1 MNYSNGGIY
10 RQDLRDFQL
19 VSKRDNPTFR
29 AFSEA
34 SVGASK
40 DGVKNGFHLCIKFG
54 PHYPVNREN
63 YSSAFR
69 YRSKVE
75 NQIKKEI
82 ELGNYIVT
90 KSIPT
95 IVSSL
100 GAVPK
105 PNGDIRLIHDAS
117 QPIGISLNSY
127 TSDTNCAYMD
137 MRHALKLIK
146 PNSFLAKI
154 DLKSA
159 YRSVCCHVSDHNLTG
174 LKWTFLG
181 DDSPTYMFDS
191 KLPFGHSRSPKIF
204 QKLSEAVC
212 IIMKCRYNITCIA
225 YLDDFLVIEDTMFN
239 CNRGL
244 HLLIRTLR
252 ELGYNINWS
261 KVEGPAQRITFL
273 GIIID
278 TRELTL
284 TMPPE
289 KQSDFYNLLLSFQKR
304 KRASI
309 KQIQSLCGKLN
320 WACQMV
326 KGGRTFLRRLINS
339 ISSAQN
345 RNDKVLLNSEFE
357 ADISWWL
364 NFMSVFNGTV
374 KFIDFKPITSLQ
386 TDASSLGG
394 GGYYNGDYFYVN
406 WAIDFPVFRKEHIN
420 IKETLAVVLSVLRWG
435 HLWQNKTVIVL
446 TDNMTTKCI
455 LNKGSTKNN
464 VLMSLLRDLFWL
476 SARYN
481 FDIKGKFL
489 SGRCNII
496 ADAASRL
503 HEEGQ
508 LSRLYDILTNG
519 ASRPLDLEITVGR
532 LKTKGWAESTSG
544 TYRTHLKTYVQF
556 CEEYEFKAV
565 PCDEKTVEFYVAYL
579 VDKKHFAYSSIRS
592 YINIIS
598 ILHKMHNLQDPIS
611 NSWNIKHLLTGV
623 KRELG
628 TNQSCKAPVT
638 PELLL
643 SMKKVLDMSNHNN
656 IVFWAACLTGFFG
669 FLRPNNFLVKGT
681 FNPEFNLRRIDVLPC
696 SWGMLV
702 RLKVIKTLQ
711 FRSKPIEVVLPHLY
725 NHPLCPVAAMS
736 KVLALVGEPL
746 DPLFR
751 LSDTSCLTYTVFLN
765 AFRFTLQL
773 MKLDHL
779 SYGGHSFR
787 RGAATWGSKVGL
799 SDDDIKLLGYWSSD
813 CFSRYIDCDMDKRLK
828 AISTFSTL
836 LPR

>member
-1 MNYSNGGIY
+1 MNRKATSTTNG
-10 RQDLRDFQL
+10 LHF
-19 VSKRDNPTFR
+19 
-29 AFSEA
+29 EA
-34 SVGASK
+34 WGRLLPIDIEDREYIL

-476 SARYN
+476 SAMYN

-508 LSRLYDILTNG
+508 LSRLYDILTSYSYIPFS
-519 ASRPLDLEITVGR
+519 ADELLRHVS
-532 LKTKGWAESTSG
+532 
-544 TYRTHLKTYVQF
+544 
-556 CEEYEFKAV
+556 YEFYICRWCKPA
-565 PCDEKTVEFYVAYL
+565 
-579 VDKKHFAYSSIRS
+579 IRLGD
-592 YINIIS
+592 NCRT
-598 ILHKMHNLQDPIS
+598 LENQ
-611 NSWNIKHLLTGV
+611 GV
-623 KRELG
+623 G
-628 TNQSCKAPVT
+628 
-638 PELLL
+638 
-643 SMKKVLDMSNHNN
+643 
-656 IVFWAACLTGFFG
+656 
-669 FLRPNNFLVKGT
+669 
-681 FNPEFNLRRIDVLPC
+681 
-696 SWGMLV
+696 
-702 RLKVIKTLQ
+702 
-711 FRSKPIEVVLPHLY
+711 
-725 NHPLCPVAAMS
+725 
-736 KVLALVGEPL
+736 
-746 DPLFR
+746 
-751 LSDTSCLTYTVFLN
+751 
-765 AFRFTLQL
+765 
-773 MKLDHL
+773 
-779 SYGGHSFR
+779 
-787 RGAATWGSKVGL
+787 
-799 SDDDIKLLGYWSSD
+799 
-813 CFSRYIDCDMDKRLK
+813 
-828 AISTFSTL
+828 
-836 LPR
+836 

>member
-1 MNYSNGGIY
+1 MAEGHDAEKLRDIIESLRGGKQKKLDSNESDDDFQESFEELDQENGGTANPKLDTAHVNSEMETSELEKQLKELQVESKKAHLRQQIAKEKESLRTIHRSALTLPEGLQPSSLQQHSATGEPINFSQPNKEQSALQILSFIWPEPVEQFQTFTLGGEVEFRVAARNVWYSVLLYDKEYRQKQADELFEWGIY

-40 DGVKNGFHLCIKFG
+40 
-54 PHYPVNREN
+54 
-63 YSSAFR
+63 
-69 YRSKVE
+69 
-75 NQIKKEI
+75 
-82 ELGNYIVT
+82 
-90 KSIPT
+90 
-95 IVSSL
+95 
-100 GAVPK
+100 
-105 PNGDIRLIHDAS
+105 
-117 QPIGISLNSY
+117 
-127 TSDTNCAYMD
+127 
-137 MRHALKLIK
+137 
-146 PNSFLAKI
+146 
-154 DLKSA
+154 
-159 YRSVCCHVSDHNLTG
+159 
-174 LKWTFLG
+174 
-181 DDSPTYMFDS
+181 
-191 KLPFGHSRSPKIF
+191 
-204 QKLSEAVC
+204 
-212 IIMKCRYNITCIA
+212 
-225 YLDDFLVIEDTMFN
+225 VIEDTMFN

-508 LSRLYDILTNG
+508 LSRLYDILTSYSYISFS
-519 ASRPLDLEITVGR
+519 ADELLRHVS
-532 LKTKGWAESTSG
+532 
-544 TYRTHLKTYVQF
+544 
-556 CEEYEFKAV
+556 YEFYICRWCKPA
-565 PCDEKTVEFYVAYL
+565 
-579 VDKKHFAYSSIRS
+579 IRLGD
-592 YINIIS
+592 NCRT
-598 ILHKMHNLQDPIS
+598 LENQ
-611 NSWNIKHLLTGV
+611 GV
-623 KRELG
+623 G
-628 TNQSCKAPVT
+628 
-638 PELLL
+638 
-643 SMKKVLDMSNHNN
+643 
-656 IVFWAACLTGFFG
+656 
-669 FLRPNNFLVKGT
+669 
-681 FNPEFNLRRIDVLPC
+681 
-696 SWGMLV
+696 
-702 RLKVIKTLQ
+702 
-711 FRSKPIEVVLPHLY
+711 
-725 NHPLCPVAAMS
+725 
-736 KVLALVGEPL
+736 
-746 DPLFR
+746 
-751 LSDTSCLTYTVFLN
+751 
-765 AFRFTLQL
+765 
-773 MKLDHL
+773 
-779 SYGGHSFR
+779 
-787 RGAATWGSKVGL
+787 
-799 SDDDIKLLGYWSSD
+799 
-813 CFSRYIDCDMDKRLK
+813 
-828 AISTFSTL
+828 
-836 LPR
+836 